1 MKRVKTAKE
10 EGTSPECAKREHPHR
25 PVDTPMD
32 HAQSRTGE
40 KQSGQYVERD
50 NSPRDSDKEFK
61 LFQISHQKPEPS
73 IIIPVKVNGEDCSME
88 LDTGA
93 SVSIMSEEA
102 WKKSFAWVPLEKSQ
116 IKLRTYTGET
126 LDVIGQAQ
134 VEVTSQNQTANLPIQ
149 IVKGQG
155 PSLFGRNWLRDIKLN
170 WGSIKKISSDLDN
183 VLTQHQSVFMM
194 IRHDARR

>member
-1 MKRVKTAKE
+1 
-10 EGTSPECAKREHPHR
+10 
-25 PVDTPMD
+25 
-32 HAQSRTGE
+32 
-40 KQSGQYVERD
+40 
-50 NSPRDSDKEFK
+50 
-61 LFQISHQKPEPS
+61 
-73 IIIPVKVNGEDCSME
+73 ME

-93 SVSIMSEEA
+93 SVSIMSEA
-102 WKKSFAWVPLEKSQ
+102 WKKTFAWVPLEKSQ

-149 IVKGQG
+149 IVKGRG

-170 WGSIKKISSDLDN
+170 WGSIKISSDLDN

-194 IRHDARR
+194 N